1 MSDEPIV
8 EKARES
14 TGLPT
19 VIGAA
24 LVAIALIAFIGQ
36 NRDGAE
42 VSWLFLDGTWPL
54 WLVIVIA
61 AVLGAVLS
69 EVLGWLIR
77 RRRERFRL
85 TVGQGV
91 VRSRRLSATSSRI
104 PPRAMSVTAI
114 CAACST
120 KLAPVTARPGFVPVL
135 PPVPPVAAV
144 TSRSGGSG
152 RGRRRILSA
161 DRLAVGTGSVDR
173 VGSVVA
179 HGADDRSVGVA
190 TAARTDGV
198 VLPGDKPR
206 RHTHIAARERR
217 VAEGDGA
224 VEDSGDSVDGDGH
237 GAAGRAARPEVV
249 EGAVDGNPGRID
261 EEVDAAAVLGACR

>member
-77 RRRERFRL
+77 RRRN
-85 TVGQGV
+85 
-91 VRSRRLSATSSRI
+91 
-104 PPRAMSVTAI
+104 
-114 CAACST
+114 
-120 KLAPVTARPGFVPVL
+120 
-135 PPVPPVAAV
+135 
-144 TSRSGGSG
+144 GSG
-152 RGRRRILSA
+152 
-161 DRLAVGTGSVDR
+161 
-173 VGSVVA
+173 
-179 HGADDRSVGVA
+179 
-190 TAARTDGV
+190 
-198 VLPGDKPR
+198 
-206 RHTHIAARERR
+206 
-217 VAEGDGA
+217 
-224 VEDSGDSVDGDGH
+224 
-237 GAAGRAARPEVV
+237 
-249 EGAVDGNPGRID
+249 
-261 EEVDAAAVLGACR
+261 